1 MSDTAWA
8 FWSLGNGSGAI
19 REETLPVPGPGDV
32 LVRMLASG
40 ISRGTESLVFAGR
53 VPISEW
59 QRMRCPH
66 QQGEFPG
73 PVKYGYCAVGRVESG
88 PPELIGRRVFCLHPH
103 QDRFV
108 VPAEA
113 VHLLPDTVPTARA
126 VLAANMETALNAIW
140 DLGPRIGDRMAV
152 VGAGVVGAL
161 VAALAARIPGVD
173 VQLVDP
179 DHRRADLARVL
190 GCRYAAPGDAQG
202 ELDCV
207 VHASGRAEGL
217 TTALA
222 LAGFEATVLELSWYG
237 SQPVAVPLGER
248 FHSGRLTLRSSQVG
262 SIATAQRS
270 RWDYRR
276 RMRTALDLLADD
288 RLDVLLDGV
297 SAFADLPETMS
308 RLASAPDGAL
318 CHRVLYP

>member
-1 MSDTAWA
+1 MTGTARA
-8 FWSLGNGSGAI
+8 FWSLGDGSGAI
-19 REETLPVPGPGDV
+19 REESLPVAGPGEV
-32 LVRMLASG
+32 RVRMLASG

-53 VPISEW
+53 VPASEA

-73 PVKYGYCAVGRVESG
+73 PVKYGYCAVGQVELG
-88 PPELIGRRVFCLHPH
+88 PDTLIGRRVFCLHPH

-113 VHLLPDTVPTARA
+113 VHVLPDAVPTARA

-140 DLGPRIGDRMAV
+140 DLGPRLGDRMAV

-161 VAALAARIPGVD
+161 VAALAVRIPGVD

-179 DHRRADLARVL
+179 DRRRADLARVL
-190 GCRYAAPGDAQG
+190 GCRYAVPGQAQG

-217 TTALA
+217 STALA

-262 SIATAQRS
+262 SIATAQRG

-288 RLDVLLDGV
+288 RLDALLDGV
-297 SAFADLPETMS
+297 SAFGDLPETMS

-318 CHRVLYP
+318 CHRVVYP